1 MIKNDVRV
9 LSVIDLPGEEKNDEK
24 KREWRAT
31 TTQAKKKETSAAS
44 TIAEHPSIK
53 NDLQYIPLH
62 F

>member
-31 TTQAKKKETSAAS
+31 TTQAKKKSAAS
-44 TIAEHPSIK
+44 TIAEHPSKK